1 MMKLNFKIH
10 SIKTLGDLTTPVQLY
25 LKLRDAYPNAL
36 LLEGADYHSKADA
49 HSFICL
55 RPLANFEVNQ
65 GEVIETFPKK
75 TEKKYLLTKQD
86 LVEKLEAFSAQ
97 FSIESSAHQNVQGL
111 FGYLAWDALPFMEKL
126 SRKRHNNPASIPEVK
141 FSFYQNIVVFNHFHN
156 EIEFIEFYNEET
168 VSEMARIQEICLQRN
183 FTHYP
188 FQTEGEMQSNLE
200 DEDFIQIVSRC
211 KEACYR
217 GDVFQIVPSRQFQ
230 QGFTG
235 DEFNVYR
242 SLRSINPSPYL
253 FYFDYGNYKIFGS
266 SPEAQ
271 IIIQNRIAQ
280 IHPIAGTVRRTG
292 NLEKDS
298 QLTDELIYDPKENEE
313 HVMLVDLA
321 RNDLSKNA
329 QNVEVESYK
338 EVQYFSHV
346 IHLVSK
352 VTAELE
358 EDASS
363 LQVLADSFPAGTL
376 SGAPKYKALQLLE
389 EFENQNRGIYG
400 GTLGFLGFNGDI
412 NMAIVI
418 RSFISKNHTLYFQA
432 GAGIVSKSIA
442 ENELQE
448 VNHKLGALRRAI
460 EQAKNIV
467 S

>member
-1 MMKLNFKIH
+1 
-10 SIKTLGDLTTPVQLY
+10 
-25 LKLRDAYPNAL
+25 
-36 LLEGADYHSKADA
+36 
-49 HSFICL
+49 
-55 RPLANFEVNQ
+55 
-65 GEVIETFPKK
+65 
-75 TEKKYLLTKQD
+75 
-86 LVEKLEAFSAQ
+86 
-97 FSIESSAHQNVQGL
+97 
-111 FGYLAWDALPFMEKL
+111 MEKL

-329 QNVEVESYK
+329 QNVEVERYK